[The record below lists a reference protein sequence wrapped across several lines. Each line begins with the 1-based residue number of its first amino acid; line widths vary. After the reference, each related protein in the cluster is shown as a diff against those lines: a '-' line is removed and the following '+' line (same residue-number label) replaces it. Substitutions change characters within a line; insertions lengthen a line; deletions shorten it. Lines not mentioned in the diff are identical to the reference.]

1 MATIQL
7 TRKKE
12 FQAALRDYQ
21 VFVDHQK
28 IGSIANHETKEFSI
42 APGRHQIAVKIDWCS
57 SPVQDITLSEEQTID
72 ITVEG
77 AVHHGWLYKILL
89 CFIFLE
95 FVYMGIIDKDFTG
108 FSLIP
113 LILYYSYYFTL
124 GRNKYL
130 ILSVTQ

>member
-12 FQAALRDYQ
+12 FQAAVRDYQ
-21 VFVDHQK
+21 VYVDNQK
-28 IGSIANHETKEFSI
+28 IGSISNHETKEFAI

-57 SPVQDITLSEEQTID
+57 SPNIDFELSDNQTISMN
-72 ITVEG
+72 VEG
-77 AVHHGWLYKILL
+77 ILHHGWLYKIFL

-95 FVYMGIIDKDFTG
+95 FVYMGIMDKDFSG

-113 LILYYSYYFTL
+113 MILYYIYYLTF

-130 ILSVTQ
+130 ILSVKK

>member
-1 MATIQL
+1 MATLRL

-12 FQAALRDYQ
+12 FNASLRDYQ
-21 VFVDHQK
+21 VFIDNQK

-77 AVHHGWLYKILL
+77 AVHHGWLYKIFL

-95 FVYMGIIDKDFTG
+95 FVYMGLMDKDFTG
-108 FSLIP
+108 LSFIP
-113 LILYYSYYFTL
+113 LILYYIYYLTL
-124 GRNKYL
+124 GRNQYL
-130 ILSVTQ
+130 ILSVKK